1 MTDAPDKIW
10 ICSHFGEYGSYFPE
24 AVEAEG
30 AYGGTGVEYTRTD
43 ISQARIEE
51 LEGSLDRAEMNCQ
64 YLAQEVEARQA
75 RTAEL
80 EAALKPF
87 ASHVDKSSCKITMVW
102 RDGDYVSTYTDTLNP
117 SDFWAATTA
126 LKDKP

>member
-1 MTDAPDKIW
+1 MTDAPNRIW
-10 ICSHFGEYGSYFPE
+10 ATGNKTTGSWNHTPLSLRIAPVQTEYVR
-24 AVEAEG
+24 A
-30 AYGGTGVEYTRTD
+30 D
-43 ISQARIEE
+43 ISQARI
-51 LEGSLDRAEMNCQ
+51 
-64 YLAQEVEARQA
+64 
-75 RTAEL
+75 AEL

-126 LKDKP
+126 LKANEVKK

>member
-1 MTDAPDKIW
+1 MEINVSYTNWRGVTSVRRVLLGEVRFGTTEWHKEPTWLIKAFDLDHPAKIW
-10 ICSHFGEYGSYFPE
+10 KEFELSKCDFNREEIGKNW
-24 AVEAEG
+24 
-30 AYGGTGVEYTRTD
+30 
-43 ISQARIEE
+43 RI
-51 LEGSLDRAEMNCQ
+51 
-64 YLAQEVEARQA
+64 
-75 RTAEL
+75 AEL

-126 LKDKP
+126 LKAKP